1 MGMTYLVG
9 EMIALLAVSCAI
21 GFLVGWGFRR
31 MMGGGD
37 ESREQDL
44 SLQLG
49 RIEAERNELQ
59 ARLKRMQAMGGQ
71 VTPELATAA
80 AVAGAAAP
88 APLAKASAPPTEGR
102 QMRGEYRVAD
112 LPGVNDKALHM
123 MRDVGIRTTYDL
135 LRESE
140 GESKLRL
147 LSTALEQETDQVREW
162 RTMADLLRVP
172 GMDGKHARLL
182 VTAGVMS
189 VDSLHDRQVEDL
201 HESLEAANAELQLV
215 RHVADRVSIASWISY
230 ASPLSQLDLDG

>member
-1 MGMTYLVG
+1 MGMTYLIG

-21 GFLVGWGFRR
+21 GFVVGWGFKKLIGD
-31 MMGGGD
+31 GGEG
-37 ESREQDL
+37 REQEL

-59 ARLKRMQAMGGQ
+59 TRLKRLQVRGGRAAE
-71 VTPELATAA
+71 PESTQEPAA
-80 AVAGAAAP
+80 ASAPAAPAAAP
-88 APLAKASAPPTEGR
+88 AAESR

-112 LPGVNDKALHM
+112 LPGVSDRALHM

-147 LSTALEQETDQVREW
+147 LSTALEQDVEQVREW

-172 GMDGKHARLL
+172 GMDGKHAKLL
-182 VTAGVMS
+182 VSAGVMS
-189 VDSLHDRQVEDL
+189 VDALHDRQVEDL
-201 HESLEAANAELQLV
+201 HQQLHAANDEHQLV
-215 RHVADRVSIASWISY
+215 RTVADRVAIAGWISY

>member
-9 EMIALLAVSCAI
+9 EIVVLLAVSCAI
-21 GFLVGWGFRR
+21 GFLLGWGLRHMKR
-31 MMGGGD
+31 GGD
-37 ESREQDL
+37 ESREHEL

-59 ARLKRMQAMGGQ
+59 ARLKRMQTMGGSQ
-71 VTPELATAA
+71 STSDSSSAG
-80 AVAGAAAP
+80 VAEAAP
-88 APLAKASAPPTEGR
+88 APLAPPSNVSTEGR

-147 LSTALEQETDQVREW
+147 LSTALEQDVDQVREW

-182 VTAGVMS
+182 VTAGIMS
-189 VDSLHDRQVEDL
+189 VDSLHDHQVEDL
-201 HESLEAANAELQLV
+201 HNNLEKVNAELQLV
-215 RHVADRVSIASWISY
+215 RNVADRVSIASWISY

>member
-1 MGMTYLVG
+1 MGMTYLIG

-21 GFLVGWGFRR
+21 GLILGWWFKKLVGDGSE
-31 MMGGGD
+31 G
-37 ESREQDL
+37 REQDL

-71 VTPELATAA
+71 SAEASPKVESAA
-80 AVAGAAAP
+80 AV
-88 APLAKASAPPTEGR
+88 SVSPTPSKESR

-112 LPGVNDKALHM
+112 LPGVGDKALHM

-147 LSTALEQETDQVREW
+147 LSTALEQEVDQVREW

-182 VTAGVMS
+182 VSSGIMS
-189 VDSLHDRQVEDL
+189 VDSLHDRQIEEL
-201 HESLEAANAELQLV
+201 HDNLQAANEELQLV
-215 RHVADRVSIASWISY
+215 RSVADRVAIASWISY

>member
-1 MGMTYLVG
+1 MTYLIG
-9 EMIALLAVSCAI
+9 EMIALLAISCAI
-21 GFLVGWGFRR
+21 GFFVGWGFKKLI
-31 MMGGGD
+31 GD
-37 ESREQDL
+37 GSENREQDL

-59 ARLKRMQAMGGQ
+59 ARLKRMQAMGAQAEPSSGAE
-71 VTPELATAA
+71 VATSAVSAGAAAA
-80 AVAGAAAP
+80 AVAPAAT
-88 APLAKASAPPTEGR
+88 SESR

-112 LPGVNDKALHM
+112 LPGVSDRALHM

-147 LSTALEQETDQVREW
+147 LSTALEQDVDQVREW

-182 VTAGVMS
+182 VSAGVLS
-189 VDSLHDRQVEDL
+189 VDALHDRQVEDL
-201 HESLEAANAELQLV
+201 HDQLQSANEELQLV
-215 RHVADRVSIASWISY
+215 RSVADRVAIASWISY

>member
-1 MGMTYLVG
+1 MGMTYLMG
-9 EMIALLAVSCAI
+9 EIVVILAISCAI
-21 GFLVGWGFRR
+21 GFLVGWGCRQ
-31 MMGGGD
+31 MMSGGD
-37 ESREQDL
+37 GGREQEL

-59 ARLKRMQAMGGQ
+59 ARLKRLQAMGGQ
-71 VTPELATAA
+71 PVEAAATQERAVPATATAA
-80 AVAGAAAP
+80 ATKNV
-88 APLAKASAPPTEGR
+88 SESR

-123 MRDVGIRTTYDL
+123 MRDLGIRTTYDL

-147 LSTALEQETDQVREW
+147 LSTALEQENDQVREW

-201 HESLEAANAELQLV
+201 HKELDSANSELQLV
-215 RHVADRVSIASWISY
+215 RSVADRVTIASWISY
-230 ASPLSQLDLDG
+230 ASPLSQLDLDA

>member
-1 MGMTYLVG
+1 MGMTYLMG
-9 EMIALLAVSCAI
+9 EIVVLLAVACAI
-21 GFLVGWGFRR
+21 GFVVGWGFRQ
-31 MMGGGD
+31 MIDGGD
-37 ESREQDL
+37 EGREREL

-59 ARLKRMQAMGGQ
+59 TRLKRVQASGGTA
-71 VTPELATAA
+71 VDDTAA
-80 AVAGAAAP
+80 VRTSLLSSP
-88 APLAKASAPPTEGR
+88 AQPSSDSR

-140 GESKLRL
+140 GDSKLRL
-147 LSTALEQETDQVREW
+147 LSTALEQEPDQVREW

-182 VTAGVMS
+182 VTVGIMS
-189 VDSLHDRQVEDL
+189 VDALHDREIEDL
-201 HESLEAANAELQLV
+201 HAQLETANAELQLV
-215 RHVADRVSIASWISY
+215 DTVVDRVMIAGWVSY

>member
-1 MGMTYLVG
+1 MGMTYLIG

-21 GFLVGWGFRR
+21 GLLVGWWFKKLI
-31 MMGGGD
+31 GD
-37 ESREQDL
+37 GSESREQDL

-59 ARLKRMQAMGGQ
+59 ARLKRLQAMGSQAVEAGPKA
-71 VTPELATAA
+71 VVSTAA
-80 AVAGAAAP
+80 VVAAAP
-88 APLAKASAPPTEGR
+88 SNESR

-112 LPGVNDKALHM
+112 LPGVGDKSLHM

-147 LSTALEQETDQVREW
+147 LSTALEQEVGQVREW

-182 VTAGVMS
+182 VSAGIMS
-189 VDSLHDRQVEDL
+189 VDSLHDRQIEDL
-201 HESLEAANAELQLV
+201 HDQLQVANDELQLV
-215 RHVADRVSIASWISY
+215 RSVADRVAIASWISY

>member
-1 MGMTYLVG
+1 MGMTYLIG

-21 GFLVGWGFRR
+21 GLLVGWWFKKLI
-31 MMGGGD
+31 GD
-37 ESREQDL
+37 GSESREQDL

-59 ARLKRMQAMGGQ
+59 ARLKRLQAMGGQ
-71 VTPELATAA
+71 AA
-80 AVAGAAAP
+80 EASPKAEASTVVAAAP
-88 APLAKASAPPTEGR
+88 SNESR

-112 LPGVNDKALHM
+112 LPGVGDKSLHM

-140 GESKLRL
+140 GDSKLRL
-147 LSTALEQETDQVREW
+147 LSTALEQEVDQVREW

-182 VTAGVMS
+182 VSAGIMS
-189 VDSLHDRQVEDL
+189 VDSLHDRQIEDL
-201 HESLEAANAELQLV
+201 HEQLQAANDELQLV
-215 RHVADRVSIASWISY
+215 RSVADRVAIASWISY

>member
-1 MGMTYLVG
+1 MGMTYLMG
-9 EMIALLAVSCAI
+9 EIVVILAISCAI
-21 GFLVGWGFRR
+21 GFLVGWGCRQ
-31 MMGGGD
+31 MMSGGD
-37 ESREQDL
+37 GGREQEL

-59 ARLKRMQAMGGQ
+59 ARLKRLQAMGGQ
-71 VTPELATAA
+71 PTEAAASQSSAVPAAA
-80 AVAGAAAP
+80 AVTKNVGE
-88 APLAKASAPPTEGR
+88 SR

-123 MRDVGIRTTYDL
+123 MRDLGIRTTYDL

-147 LSTALEQETDQVREW
+147 LSTALEQENDQVREW

-201 HESLEAANAELQLV
+201 HNQLESANSELQLV
-215 RHVADRVSIASWISY
+215 RSVADRVTIASWISY
-230 ASPLSQLDLDG
+230 ASPLSQLDLDA